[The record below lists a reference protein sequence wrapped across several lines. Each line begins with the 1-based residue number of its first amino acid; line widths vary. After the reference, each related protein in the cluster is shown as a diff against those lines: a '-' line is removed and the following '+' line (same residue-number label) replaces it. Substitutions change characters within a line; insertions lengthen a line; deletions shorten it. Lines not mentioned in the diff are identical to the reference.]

1 VVGLRSDSAV
11 AMGQQ
16 AMLPDSK
23 FMPLM
28 GGDLGGGMDKKKKR
42 AGKKDSLAGENGK
55 GVQAAD
61 GNEEQRVFVGN
72 LSWTTNFQAHFPPS
86 SCC

>member
-1 VVGLRSDSAV
+1 
-11 AMGQQ
+11 MGQQ
-16 AMLPDSK
+16 ALLPDSK

-28 GGDLGGGMDKKKKR
+28 GGDLGGGMDKKKKK
-42 AGKKDSLAGENGK
+42 AGKKDSLAGEKGK